1 MREGARGGERD
12 GVVLGANRLR
22 LGGGF
27 ACLGRGRDR
36 VLLVRVGVGGGVR
49 GIAVAVAV
57 RAGRDGGGPRAE
69 KVEDGVHDAVL
80 GELLHGRGVRHVH
93 AAELVEGR
101 ERGRERVRGALLALG
116 GDGDGRAD
124 APRDG
129 REVHLPVRN
138 LGLVLERGLRGR
150 SLVLGVRG
158 DEPPTRRLA
167 LGHRATSLCARGG
180 AENPA

>member
-1 MREGARGGERD
+1 MSYLARIASASAAALRASGVGARAFS
-12 GVVLGANRLR
+12 L
-22 LGGGF
+22 F
-27 ACLGRGRDR
+27 ASAS
-36 VLLVRVGVGGGVR
+36 GGVR

-69 KVEDGVHDAVL
+69 QVEDGVHDAVL
-80 GELLHGRGVRHVH
+80 GELLHGRGVRHVD